1 MQFPDNWTNL
11 HREPSR
17 PAAGGG
23 KRRKTAP
30 PPDAA
35 PTQCVQGNHKSA
47 SETPAHVTEL
57 QLHTLISRLPFN
69 EMLGQMMMDGNA
81 TSTDVPVVTKAYEE
95 SFMREPM
102 YADEEPC
109 VCGEQCEARFI
120 DPDQPF
126 VAVQFVLG
134 GLPGDG
140 PAMCVLCTRRVTQEL
155 FYDLVYG
162 GHEMSGLIQRYG
174 VICGPNE
181 YAKEALLLCPP
192 NGPVHNHPLPSV
204 AHHRHKYVVIVQNNI
219 RYLRQHN
226 VAHEDF
232 R

>member
-1 MQFPDNWTNL
+1 MQFPENWTTL
-11 HREPSR
+11 HRESAR
-17 PAAGGG
+17 PPMGGA
-23 KRRKTAP
+23 KKRKTAP
-30 PPDAA
+30 QPE
-35 PTQCVQGNHKSA
+35 PTMMSMA
-47 SETPAHVTEL
+47 SFPRNAQAEIPEDIAEL

-69 EMLGQMMMDGNA
+69 EMLGQMMVDGSKGA
-81 TSTDVPVVTKAYEE
+81 ADVPIVTKAYEE
-95 SFMREPM
+95 SYMREPLH
-102 YADEEPC
+102 ADEEPC

-126 VAVQFVLG
+126 VATQFVLG
-134 GLPGDG
+134 RGAGDA

-162 GHEMSGLIQRYG
+162 GKEMTGLIQRYG
-174 VICGPNE
+174 VVCGPNE

-204 AHHRHKYVVIVQNNI
+204 AHHRHKYVVVVQNGF

-226 VAHEDF
+226 VAFEDF